1 VRVTLVHPFRWPEVR
16 RGAERYVDDLARYLA
31 AHDHVVTVVT
41 GTNGP
46 DLVEH
51 GSDGVTTV
59 QRTQI
64 RARGMRRVGL
74 GEVETFGLAALGPI
88 RRSEADVV
96 HAMTPSAA
104 LAARLA
110 GRRTLFTILGHPDPE
125 QMPAA
130 LIPRHL
136 FLGALRAA
144 TTTTVLSG
152 ASRLALERLTGRS
165 AVVLPPGVSLERFT
179 PAAPAAAQPPRILFS
194 GSLADARK
202 RPDLAV
208 AAFALVLERHPGARL
223 AVSGAGDTEAV
234 LTLAGR
240 VSGGASEAVEVLG
253 PGRPEDVPQRYREAT
268 VTVLPAEHEAFGL
281 VLVES
286 LASGTPVVCT
296 PSGGMPE
303 IVTPEVGVVAQ
314 SFTAHALA
322 DALEAAILLAS
333 DPSTAQRCVARAR
346 LWDWGSTVG
355 PAHVEL
361 YERLAVG
368 RPDTSPLGP
377 W

>member
-1 VRVTLVHPFRWPEVR
+1 MHPFRWPEVR

-41 GTNGP
+41 GTDGP
-46 DLVEH
+46 NRVEH
-51 GSDGVTTV
+51 GSDGVTTELRRQLRV
-59 QRTQI
+59 
-64 RARGMRRVGL
+64 RGMHRAGVGH
-74 GEVETFGLAALGPI
+74 VETFGVAALGTI
-88 RRSEADVV
+88 RRSRADVV
-96 HAMTPSAA
+96 HAMTPSGA

-110 GRRTLFTILGHPDPE
+110 GRRTLFTILGHPDPD

-130 LIPRHL
+130 LLPRRL

-144 TTTTVLSG
+144 TTTAVLSG
-152 ASRLALERLTGRS
+152 ASARALEGLTGRH
-165 AVVLPPGVSLERFT
+165 AVVLPPGVSLERFP
-179 PAAPAAAQPPRILFS
+179 PAQSLARPPRILFS

-208 AAFALVLERHPGARL
+208 EAFALVLERNPGARL
-223 AVSGAGDTEAV
+223 AVSGSGDATA
-234 LTLAGR
+234 LRTLAGR
-240 VSGGASEAVEVLG
+240 LGGAAYEAVDLLG
-253 PGRPEDVPQRYREAT
+253 PGRPEEVPQRYREAT

-314 SFTAHALA
+314 AASAPALA
-322 DALEAAILLAS
+322 AALEAALVLAA

-346 LWDWGSTVG
+346 LWDWESTVG

-361 YERLAVG
+361 YERLAAG
-368 RPDTSPLGP
+368 RRDTSPLGP